1 MNTWIFF
8 NHKLSSVPAFRSSK
22 IFSEKNSGWSRWQDR
37 EDKEG
42 RREKR
47 SLSYYVEWG
56 GARKVFFSWI
66 SDRESL
72 SQALCENWGV
82 LELEMLFPHIWW
94 KYTVLVFVLSACSP
108 LFSTNHSYQSHPLC
122 TLQSLLWEK
131 MLLFSLDHQDA
142 LFSVLLRRKTSLF

>member
-1 MNTWIFF
+1 MTNSNHGRWEGFGMNIYVWALKF
-8 NHKLSSVPAFRSSK
+8 SSLQPTLKSIA
-22 IFSEKNSGWSRWQDR
+22 
-37 EDKEG
+37 
-42 RREKR
+42 
-47 SLSYYVEWG
+47 LSYYVEWG

-72 SQALCENWGV
+72 SQALCENWGL
-82 LELEMLFPHIWW
+82 LELGMLFLHIWW
-94 KYTVLVFVLSACSP
+94 KDTVLVFVLSACSP